1 MPTTVKYALNTVFAA
16 LALALFVYVY
26 GTPGPSTG
34 AGPAPAGRSAT
45 SGGALTPTTP
55 PSTPSGGRKTIRIG
69 WTAWAD
75 AEFVTKLAKRLL
87 EQRMGY
93 TVDLVMSDIG
103 IQYQGVAH
111 GDLDL
116 MLMAWLPT
124 THRNYWRKVSDK
136 VIDLGPLYLNARLG
150 WVVPAYV
157 PKDKL
162 DSIADLADAGVARR
176 LNRRIYGIDPG
187 SGLMQASEKAL
198 QGYGLSN
205 YDLVASSGAGM
216 TAALKR
222 GIRRHRWVVATAWSP
237 HWIFQKWHLRYL
249 KDPKHLLGGLQEI
262 HAVARMGFN
271 DTFAPALTAFLTRMF
286 IPLPELEQGMLNAR
300 SDGVEQAVTTYIK
313 NHPAR
318 IEYWLHGTLAP
329 TQHS

>member
-1 MPTTVKYALNTVFAA
+1 
-16 LALALFVYVY
+16 
-26 GTPGPSTG
+26 
-34 AGPAPAGRSAT
+34 
-45 SGGALTPTTP
+45 
-55 PSTPSGGRKTIRIG
+55 
-69 WTAWAD
+69 
-75 AEFVTKLAKRLL
+75 
-87 EQRMGY
+87 MGY

-136 VIDLGPLYLNARLG
+136 VIDLGPLYLDARLG
-150 WVVPAYV
+150 WVVPDYV

-205 YDLVASSGAGM
+205 YELVASSGAGM

-249 KDPKHLLGGLQEI
+249 KDPKHLLGGRQEI

-271 DTFAPALTAFLTRMF
+271 DTFDPRPDGIPDPHVHPHARVGTGHAQRPQRRGGTGGHHLHQESPGAHRLLAARHPGAHAAFVKPRRLTLQQLQYGDT
-286 IPLPELEQGMLNAR
+286 
-300 SDGVEQAVTTYIK
+300 S
-313 NHPAR
+313 
-318 IEYWLHGTLAP
+318 
-329 TQHS
+329 

>member
-1 MPTTVKYALNTVFAA
+1 MPNNVKYVLNALLAAAA
-16 LALALFVYVY
+16 LVLFVYVY
-26 GTPGPSTG
+26 GTPGGTG
-34 AGPAPAGRSAT
+34 SKPAGRSAI
-45 SGGALTPTTP
+45 SSSPHV
-55 PSTPSGGRKTIRIG
+55 PSTPYGPARAGGGKTIRIG

-75 AEFVTKLAKRLL
+75 AEFVTKLARRLL
-87 EQRMGY
+87 EKRMGY

-150 WVVPAYV
+150 WVVPDYI

-162 DSIADLADAGVARR
+162 NSIADLAKPAVARR
-176 LNRRIYGIDPG
+176 LKRRIYGIDPG
-187 SGLMQASEKAL
+187 SGLMQASEKTRL
-198 QGYGLSN
+198 GYGLSN
-205 YDLVASSGAGM
+205 YELVASSGAGM

-222 GIRRHRWVVATAWSP
+222 SIRRHRWVVATAWSP

-249 KDPKHLLGGLQEI
+249 KDPKHLLGGRQEV
-262 HAVARMGFN
+262 HALARMGFN
-271 DTFAPALTAFLTRMF
+271 EAFAPALSAFLTRMY

-300 SDGVEQAVTTYIK
+300 SEGVEQAVTTYIET
-313 NHPAR
+313 HPAR
-318 IEYWLHGTLAP
+318 IDYWLHGTLGGAP
-329 TQHS
+329 QG